1 MDRTILLVTDYTI
14 NDNLYD
20 PAGEG
25 LPTGHRVLQV
35 KLFDNVHFDAKFMRV
50 GKYYRLKNLRLD
62 PKGSGFAAAMG
73 SGHNRDSDAY
83 QEQRIQP
90 LNQKDAGIQD
100 ECFVMLL
107 Q

>member
-14 NDNLYD
+14 NDSLYD

-25 LPTGHRVLQV
+25 LPVGHRVLQV
-35 KLFDNVHFDAKFMRV
+35 KLFDSVHSDAKDMRI

-62 PKGSGFAAAMG
+62 PKGSGFVAIMG
-73 SGHNRDSDAY
+73 SGYDRESIAF
-83 QEQRIQP
+83 QERRIQP

-100 ECFVMLL
+100 EVFVKLL